1 MTVYVQELS
10 ALPYWKASVMSNVRK
25 VPGSRSPND
34 IDRLVGRNLR
44 RLRLAA
50 GLSLQELASRI
61 GLSHQQLQKYETG
74 SNRLSVGLLPGFAE
88 ALGVDVATFFE
99 DADAP
104 SPAGRPKVE
113 QIRSQC
119 ESWIRR
125 TDSEDT
131 LRSMLKVLKA
141 LAASSAES

>member
-1 MTVYVQELS
+1 MTR
-10 ALPYWKASVMSNVRK
+10 ARK

-44 RLRLAA
+44 RLRLDA
-50 GLSLQELASRI
+50 GLSLQELAARI

-104 SPAGRPKVE
+104 SSAERPKVE

-125 TDSEDT
+125 TDSADI

-141 LAASSAES
+141 LAASSADSRPTS

>member
-1 MTVYVQELS
+1 M
-10 ALPYWKASVMSNVRK
+10 PRVRK

-44 RLRLAA
+44 TLRLAA

-74 SNRLSVGLLPGFAE
+74 ANRLSVGLLPGFAE
-88 ALGVDVATFFE
+88 ALGVDVVTFFE

-119 ESWIRR
+119 ESWVRR

-141 LAASSAES
+141 LASSSPGSK

>member
-1 MTVYVQELS
+1 MPS
-10 ALPYWKASVMSNVRK
+10 VRK
-25 VPGSRSPND
+25 LPGSRSPND

-44 RLRLAA
+44 TLRLAA

-141 LAASSAES
+141 LASSSPGSKQAP

>member
-1 MTVYVQELS
+1 M
-10 ALPYWKASVMSNVRK
+10 NVRETQ
-25 VPGSRSPND
+25 GSRSPND
-34 IDRLVGRNLR
+34 VDRLVGRNLR
-44 RLRLAA
+44 ALRLAA
-50 GLSLQELASRI
+50 GLSLQELAGRI

-74 SNRLSVGLLPGFAE
+74 SNRLSAGLLPAFAE

-141 LAASSAES
+141 LAASSPGSKSAP

>member
-1 MTVYVQELS
+1 M
-10 ALPYWKASVMSNVRK
+10 PKVRE

-44 RLRLAA
+44 QLRLEA
-50 GLSLQELASRI
+50 GLSLQELAGRI
-61 GLSHQQLQKYETG
+61 GLSHQQLQKYETAA
-74 SNRLSVGLLPGFAE
+74 NRLSAGLLPAFAE

-125 TDSEDT
+125 TDSENT

-141 LAASSAES
+141 LASSSPGSK